1 MMLCDDH
8 IEPRTSRPQFSS
20 GKLSGAGG
28 GAIDQICDAD
38 ATLDEVGPV
47 LVSHRFASVKITI
60 EDAGEPQCR
69 VETVPGMGEVSL
81 RGRGPQARVDADEE
95 QLQSRAD

>member
-1 MMLCDDH
+1 
-8 IEPRTSRPQFSS
+8 
-20 GKLSGAGG
+20 
-28 GAIDQICDAD
+28 
-38 ATLDEVGPV
+38 